1 MRHDAIEMIV
11 IIIIIHFV
19 VLVVVRTIFRG
30 ASSENNGNKRRSQRL
45 VGTGWEGG
53 WGGGRSGKHQ
63 GVVNYCRPG
72 SPLLKRRFL
81 YILPLSRCCSRI
93 KARLPV
99 GGQLLRW
106 D

>member
-45 VGTGWEGG
+45 VGTGWEGV

-63 GVVNYCRPG
+63 GVVNNCRPG
-72 SPLLKRRFL
+72 SPLLYWRCL
-81 YILPLSRCCSRI
+81 YNYTAFVTVLE
-93 KARLPV
+93 
-99 GGQLLRW
+99 
-106 D
+106 